1 VSGTTHNASRKRTD
15 AMDVQRIKEL
25 LIALRDSCYEGVDGT
40 WDCSTDEGK
49 ESFIPMA
56 DDCEE
61 IASLLG
67 IELPEHDLLDF
78 DNLNIRETFESNVQG
93 TSLWRVLNEED
104 EEVFL
109 PPS

>member
-1 VSGTTHNASRKRTD
+1 
-15 AMDVQRIKEL
+15 MDVQRIKEL
-25 LIALRDSCYEGVDGT
+25 LIAVRDSCYEGVDGT

-67 IELPEHDLLDF
+67 IELPEHPNSWMEVTVKEDEDE
-78 DNLNIRETFESNVQG
+78 DEEEEEEED
-93 TSLWRVLNEED
+93 EED

>member
-1 VSGTTHNASRKRTD
+1 
-15 AMDVQRIKEL
+15 MDVQRIKEL
-25 LIALRDSCYEGVDGT
+25 LIALRDSCYEGADGS
-40 WDCSTDEGK
+40 WDCSTDVDK
-49 ESFIPMA
+49 ESFILMA

-67 IELPEHDLLDF
+67 IELPEHEED
-78 DNLNIRETFESNVQG
+78 
-93 TSLWRVLNEED
+93 EED

>member
-1 VSGTTHNASRKRTD
+1 MLQDQRIDT
-15 AMDVQRIKEL
+15 MDVQRIKEL
-25 LIALRDSCYEGVDGT
+25 LIVLRDSCYQGEDGT

-56 DDCEE
+56 DSCEE

-67 IELPEHDLLDF
+67 IELPEYV
-78 DNLNIRETFESNVQG
+78 N
-93 TSLWRVLNEED
+93 ED
-104 EEVFL
+104 EDEFL